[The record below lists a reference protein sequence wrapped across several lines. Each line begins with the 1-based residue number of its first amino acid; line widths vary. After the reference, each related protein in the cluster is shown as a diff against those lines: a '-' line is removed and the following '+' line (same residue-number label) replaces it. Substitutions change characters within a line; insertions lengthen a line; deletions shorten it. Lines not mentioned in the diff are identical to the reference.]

1 MDRIFLDELQRLKEV
16 GLYRQ
21 MKYLQSPQQPYL
33 KIAGKNCLMLSSNSY
48 LGLCNDPRLKQA
60 AIDAM
65 EKYGVGSGGSR
76 LTTGSYEVHKK
87 LEDEIAAFK
96 GTEAALIFNTG
107 YMANVGAISSITG
120 KGWVI
125 FSDRFNHASIIDGCR
140 LSGAEIIVYKHC
152 DASDLEAKAQSHR
165 GRRALVVTDGLF
177 SVDGDIA
184 PLPEIVKVVKKY
196 NMLLMVDDAHA
207 TGILGE
213 NGRGTAEH
221 FGLQNEI
228 DIQMGTLSKALA
240 SEGGFIAGKRDL
252 IDYLANKARSFIFS
266 TALAPSTVAV
276 SLKALEI
283 VQTQPQLRQSLTANS
298 VWFRK
303 KLKEAGFNVSDF
315 PAPII
320 SVILGSSELTVNFS
334 NRLMEKNIFVSAIR
348 PPTVP
353 QGTSRLRINLMAT
366 HTTDDLERAID
377 AMTDIGKEIG
387 ILNDAQSKT
396 LNVNGDER

>member
-1 MDRIFLDELQRLKEV
+1 MFLDELKRIKES

-21 MKYLQSPQQPYL
+21 MKYLQSPQQPYV
-33 KIAGKNCLMLSSNSY
+33 KIAGKSYLMLSSNSY
-48 LGLCNDPRLKQA
+48 LGLCNDQRLKQA
-60 AIDAM
+60 AMDAM

-96 GTEAALIFNTG
+96 GAEAALLFNTG
-107 YMANVGAISSITG
+107 YMANVGAISSIAG
-120 KGWVI
+120 KDWVI

-140 LSGAEIIVYKHC
+140 LSGAEIIIYEHC
-152 DASDLEAKAQSHR
+152 DASDLETKAHSHR

-184 PLPEIVKVVKKY
+184 PLPEIVQVAKKY

-207 TGILGE
+207 TGVLGE
-213 NGRGTAEH
+213 NGGGTADY

-228 DIQMGTLSKALA
+228 DIQMGTFSKALA
-240 SEGGFIAGKRDL
+240 SEGGFIAGNRGL

-266 TALAPSTVAV
+266 TALAPATVAV
-276 SLKALEI
+276 SLRALEI
-283 VQTQPQLRQSLTANS
+283 VQAEPRLRQSLIANS
-298 VWFRK
+298 AWFRE
-303 KLKEAGFNVSDF
+303 KLREIGFEIMDF
-315 PAPII
+315 PTPII
-320 SVILGSSELTVNFS
+320 SIVLGPPDLTVNFS

-353 QGTSRLRINLMAT
+353 QGTSRLRINLMAI
-366 HTTDDLERAID
+366 HTADDLAPVID
-377 AMTDIGKEIG
+377 SMASIGKELG
-387 ILNDAQSKT
+387 ILNDT
-396 LNVNGDER
+396 RN

>member
-1 MDRIFLDELQRLKEV
+1 MFLDELKWINES

-21 MKYLQSPQQPYL
+21 MKYLQSPQQPYV
-33 KIAGKNCLMLSSNSY
+33 KIAGKSYLMLSSNSY
-48 LGLCNDPRLKQA
+48 LGLCNDQRLKQA
-60 AIDAM
+60 AMDTM

-96 GTEAALIFNTG
+96 GAEAALLFNTG
-107 YMANVGAISSITG
+107 YMANIGAISSIAG
-120 KGWVI
+120 KDWVI

-140 LSGAEIIVYKHC
+140 LSGAEIIIYEHC
-152 DASDLEAKAQSHR
+152 DASDLETKAHSHR

-184 PLPEIVKVVKKY
+184 PLPEIIQVAKKY

-207 TGILGE
+207 TGVLGK
-213 NGRGTAEH
+213 NGGGTADY

-228 DIQMGTLSKALA
+228 DIQMGTFSKALA
-240 SEGGFIAGKRDL
+240 SEGGFIAGNRGL

-266 TALAPSTVAV
+266 TALAPATVAV
-276 SLKALEI
+276 SLRALEI
-283 VQTQPQLRQSLTANS
+283 VQAEPRLRQSLIANS
-298 VWFRK
+298 AWFRE
-303 KLKEAGFNVSDF
+303 KLREIGFEIMDF
-315 PAPII
+315 PTPII
-320 SVILGSSELTVNFS
+320 SVVLGQPELTVNFS
-334 NRLMEKNIFVSAIR
+334 NRLMGENIFVSAIR

-366 HTTDDLERAID
+366 HTVDDLAPAID
-377 AMTDIGKEIG
+377 SMAAIGKELG
-387 ILNDAQSKT
+387 ILNDT
-396 LNVNGDER
+396 RN

>member
-1 MDRIFLDELQRLKEV
+1 MFLDELKRIKES

-21 MKYLQSPQQPYL
+21 MKYLQSPQQPYV
-33 KIAGKNCLMLSSNSY
+33 KIAGKSYLMLSSNSY
-48 LGLCNDPRLKQA
+48 LGLCNDQRLKQA
-60 AIDAM
+60 ARDAM

-96 GTEAALIFNTG
+96 GAEAALLFNTG
-107 YMANVGAISSITG
+107 YMANVGAISSIAG
-120 KGWVI
+120 KDWLI

-140 LSGAEIIVYKHC
+140 LSGAEIIIYEHC
-152 DASDLEAKAQSHR
+152 DASDLETKAHSHR

-184 PLPEIVKVVKKY
+184 PLPEIVQVAKKY

-207 TGILGE
+207 TGVLGE
-213 NGRGTAEH
+213 NGGGTADY

-228 DIQMGTLSKALA
+228 DIQMGTFSKALA
-240 SEGGFIAGKRDL
+240 SEGGFIAGNRGL

-266 TALAPSTVAV
+266 TALAPATVAV
-276 SLKALEI
+276 SLRALEI
-283 VQTQPQLRQSLTANS
+283 VQAEPRLRQSLIANS
-298 VWFRK
+298 AWFRE
-303 KLKEAGFNVSDF
+303 KLREIGFEIMDF
-315 PAPII
+315 PTPII
-320 SVILGSSELTVNFS
+320 SVVLGQPELTVNFS
-334 NRLMEKNIFVSAIR
+334 NRLMGENIFVSAIR

-366 HTTDDLERAID
+366 HTVDDLAPAID
-377 AMTDIGKEIG
+377 SMAAIGKELG
-387 ILNDAQSKT
+387 ILNDTRK
-396 LNVNGDER
+396 

>member
-1 MDRIFLDELQRLKEV
+1 MFLDELKRIKEN

-21 MKYLQSPQQPYL
+21 MKYLQSPQQPYV
-33 KIAGKNCLMLSSNSY
+33 KIAGKSYLMLSSNSY
-48 LGLCNDPRLKQA
+48 LGLCNDQRLKQA
-60 AIDAM
+60 AMDAM

-96 GTEAALIFNTG
+96 RAEAALLFNTG
-107 YMANVGAISSITG
+107 YMANVGAISSIAG
-120 KGWVI
+120 KDWVI
-125 FSDRFNHASIIDGCR
+125 FSDRFNHASIVDGCR
-140 LSGAEIIVYKHC
+140 LSGAKIIIYEHC
-152 DASDLEAKAQSHR
+152 DASDLEKKAYSHR

-184 PLPEIVKVVKKY
+184 PLPEIVQVAKKY

-207 TGILGE
+207 TGVLGE
-213 NGRGTAEH
+213 NGGGTAYY

-228 DIQMGTLSKALA
+228 DIQMGTFSKALA
-240 SEGGFIAGKRDL
+240 SEGGFIAGNRGL

-266 TALAPSTVAV
+266 TALAPATVAV
-276 SLKALEI
+276 SLRALEI
-283 VQTQPQLRQSLTANS
+283 VQAEPRLRQSLIANS
-298 VWFRK
+298 AWFRE
-303 KLKEAGFNVSDF
+303 KLREIGFEIMDF
-315 PAPII
+315 PTPII
-320 SVILGSSELTVNFS
+320 SIVLGPPDLTVNFS

-366 HTTDDLERAID
+366 HTADDLAPVID
-377 AMTDIGKEIG
+377 SMASIGKELG
-387 ILNDAQSKT
+387 ILNDT
-396 LNVNGDER
+396 RN

>member
-1 MDRIFLDELQRLKEV
+1 MFLDELKWINES

-21 MKYLQSPQQPYL
+21 MKYLQSPQQPYV
-33 KIAGKNCLMLSSNSY
+33 KIAGKSYLMLSSNSY
-48 LGLCNDPRLKQA
+48 LGLCNDQRLKQA
-60 AIDAM
+60 AMDTM

-96 GTEAALIFNTG
+96 GAEAALLFNTG
-107 YMANVGAISSITG
+107 YMANIGAISSIAG
-120 KGWVI
+120 KDWVI

-140 LSGAEIIVYKHC
+140 LSGAEIIIYKHC
-152 DASDLEAKAQSHR
+152 DASDLETKAHSHR

-184 PLPEIVKVVKKY
+184 PLPEIIQVAKKY

-207 TGILGE
+207 TGVLGK
-213 NGRGTAEH
+213 NGGGTADY

-228 DIQMGTLSKALA
+228 DIQMGTFSKALA
-240 SEGGFIAGKRDL
+240 SEGGFIAGNRGL

-266 TALAPSTVAV
+266 TALAPATVAV
-276 SLKALEI
+276 SLRALEI
-283 VQTQPQLRQSLTANS
+283 VQAEPRLRQSLIANS
-298 VWFRK
+298 AWFRE
-303 KLKEAGFNVSDF
+303 KLREIGFEIMDF
-315 PAPII
+315 PTPII
-320 SVILGSSELTVNFS
+320 SVVLGQPELTVNFS
-334 NRLMEKNIFVSAIR
+334 NRLMGKNIFVSAIR

-366 HTTDDLERAID
+366 HTVDDLAPAID
-377 AMTDIGKEIG
+377 SMAAIGKELG
-387 ILNDAQSKT
+387 ILNDT
-396 LNVNGDER
+396 RN

>member
-1 MDRIFLDELQRLKEV
+1 MFLDELKRIKES

-21 MKYLQSPQQPYL
+21 MKYLQSPQQPYV
-33 KIAGKNCLMLSSNSY
+33 KIAGKSYLMLSSNSY
-48 LGLCNDPRLKQA
+48 LGLCNDQRLKQA
-60 AIDAM
+60 AMDAM

-96 GTEAALIFNTG
+96 RAEAALLFNTG
-107 YMANVGAISSITG
+107 YMANVGAISSIAG
-120 KGWVI
+120 KDWVI

-140 LSGAEIIVYKHC
+140 LSGAEIIIYEHC
-152 DASDLEAKAQSHR
+152 DASDLETKAHSHR

-184 PLPEIVKVVKKY
+184 PLPDIVQVAKKY

-207 TGILGE
+207 TGVLGE
-213 NGRGTAEH
+213 NGGGTADY

-228 DIQMGTLSKALA
+228 DIQMGTFSKSLA
-240 SEGGFIAGKRDL
+240 SEGGFIAGNRGL

-266 TALAPSTVAV
+266 TALAPATVAV
-276 SLKALEI
+276 SLRALEI
-283 VQTQPQLRQSLTANS
+283 VQAEPRLRQSLAANS
-298 VWFRK
+298 AWFRE
-303 KLKEAGFNVSDF
+303 KLREIGFEIMDF
-315 PAPII
+315 PTPII
-320 SVILGSSELTVNFS
+320 SIVLGPPDLTVNFS

-353 QGTSRLRINLMAT
+353 QGTSRLRINLMAI
-366 HTTDDLERAID
+366 HTADDLAPVID
-377 AMTDIGKEIG
+377 SMASIGKELG
-387 ILNDAQSKT
+387 ILNDT
-396 LNVNGDER
+396 RN

>member
-1 MDRIFLDELQRLKEV
+1 MFLDELKRIKES

-21 MKYLQSPQQPYL
+21 MKYLQSPQQPYV
-33 KIAGKNCLMLSSNSY
+33 KIAGKSYLMLSSNSY
-48 LGLCNDPRLKQA
+48 LGLCNDQRLKQA
-60 AIDAM
+60 AMDAM

-96 GTEAALIFNTG
+96 RAEAALLFNTG
-107 YMANVGAISSITG
+107 YMANVGAISSIAG
-120 KGWVI
+120 KDWVI

-140 LSGAEIIVYKHC
+140 LSGAEIIIYEHC
-152 DASDLEAKAQSHR
+152 DASDLETKAHSHR
-165 GRRALVVTDGLF
+165 GRRALVVTDGIF

-184 PLPEIVKVVKKY
+184 PLPEIVQVAKKY

-207 TGILGE
+207 TGVLGE
-213 NGRGTAEH
+213 NGGGTADY

-228 DIQMGTLSKALA
+228 DIQMGTFSKALA
-240 SEGGFIAGKRDL
+240 SEGGFIAGNRGL

-266 TALAPSTVAV
+266 TALAPATVAV
-276 SLKALEI
+276 SLRALEI
-283 VQTQPQLRQSLTANS
+283 VQAEPRLRQSLVANS
-298 VWFRK
+298 AWFRE
-303 KLKEAGFNVSDF
+303 KLREIGFEIMDF
-315 PAPII
+315 PTPII
-320 SVILGSSELTVNFS
+320 SVVLGPPDLTVNFS

-366 HTTDDLERAID
+366 HTVDDLTPAID
-377 AMTDIGKEIG
+377 SMAAIGKELG
-387 ILNDAQSKT
+387 ILNDT
-396 LNVNGDER
+396 RN

>member
-1 MDRIFLDELQRLKEV
+1 MFLDELKRIKES

-21 MKYLQSPQQPYL
+21 MKYLQSPQQPYV
-33 KIAGKNCLMLSSNSY
+33 KIAGKSYLMLSSNSY
-48 LGLCNDPRLKQA
+48 LGLCNDQRLKQA
-60 AIDAM
+60 ARDAM

-96 GTEAALIFNTG
+96 GAEAALLFNTG
-107 YMANVGAISSITG
+107 YMANVGAISSIAG

-140 LSGAEIIVYKHC
+140 LSGAEIIIYEHC
-152 DASDLEAKAQSHR
+152 DASDLETKAYSHR
-165 GRRALVVTDGLF
+165 GGRALVVTDGLF

-184 PLPEIVKVVKKY
+184 PLPEIVQVAKKY

-207 TGILGE
+207 TGVLGE
-213 NGRGTAEH
+213 NGGGTADY

-228 DIQMGTLSKALA
+228 DIQMGTFSKALA
-240 SEGGFIAGKRDL
+240 SEGGFIAGNRDL

-266 TALAPSTVAV
+266 TALAPATVAV
-276 SLKALEI
+276 SLMALEI
-283 VQTQPQLRQSLTANS
+283 VQAEPRLRQSLIANS
-298 VWFRK
+298 AWFRE
-303 KLKEAGFNVSDF
+303 KLREIGFEIMDF
-315 PAPII
+315 PTPII
-320 SVILGSSELTVNFS
+320 SVVLSQPELTINFS

-366 HTTDDLERAID
+366 HTVDHLAPAID
-377 AMTDIGKEIG
+377 SMAAIGKELG
-387 ILNDAQSKT
+387 ILNDTRK
-396 LNVNGDER
+396 